1 MKHESEIIKQ
11 VKTYFMRRKNAAE
24 AYDFEREIE
33 RDAFLYEA
41 VEGFENLHVSEI
53 QQALD
58 ELELRVHSKAKAS
71 IFEGIN
77 WRVAAT
83 VLAVI
88 VGGAT
93 LITIGINQFGE
104 QSLAKSEEG
113 NNAYQ
118 PRTEEM
124 EYTAIPDSMNIINFD
139 IAADTKET
147 AWAQQE
153 NQDQEEPAVAVEEE
167 KRDDNRLKSEL
178 EKDKKSIQKPAAT
191 ADSYAFEDTAEENT
205 KLKEAM
211 SPEFVISEEVQQNV
225 QYSSPQ
231 TISAD
236 EVSRIPSNNYKS
248 VEKSA
253 GKNLDVTPKP
263 AAPSVGNSAYKTY
276 VANNLQKTEEMVS
289 GSVTLSFE
297 FDKNGQP
304 KKATVVKSLC
314 EACDQEAIRLIENGP
329 VWNVEDR
336 KERATYTITIP

>member
-1 MKHESEIIKQ
+1 
-11 VKTYFMRRKNAAE
+11 MRRKNAAE

-58 ELELRVHSKAKAS
+58 ELEVKINAKAKPS
-71 IFEGIN
+71 IFEGFN

-93 LITIGINQFGE
+93 LITIGLNQSGE
-104 QSLAKSEEG
+104 PIMAKSEEG
-113 NNAYQ
+113 NNTYQ

-124 EYTAIPDSMNIINFD
+124 EYTTIPDSMNIINFD
-139 IAADTKET
+139 IAADTIET
-147 AWAQQE
+147 ALAEHE
-153 NQDQEEPAVAVEEE
+153 NEVKEEPVVAVIDE

-178 EKDKKSIQKPAAT
+178 EKDKKSVQKPAAT
-191 ADSYAFEDTAEENT
+191 ADSYAFEDTAEGNA
-205 KLKEAM
+205 KLKEAV
-211 SPEFVISEEVQQNV
+211 SPEFVIVEEAQQNV
-225 QYSSPQ
+225 QYTSPQ

-236 EVSRIPSNNYKS
+236 EVSRMPSSNYKS
-248 VEKSA
+248 VEKLA

-263 AAPSVGNSAYKTY
+263 AVPSVGNSAYKTY
-276 VANNLQKTEEMVS
+276 VATNLQKTEEMLS
-289 GSVTLSFE
+289 GSVTVSFE

-329 VWNVEDR
+329 AWNVEDR

>member
-1 MKHESEIIKQ
+1 
-11 VKTYFMRRKNAAE
+11 MRRKNAAE

-58 ELELRVHSKAKAS
+58 ELEVKINAKAKPS

-93 LITIGINQFGE
+93 LITIGLKQYGE
-104 QSLAKSEEG
+104 PRMAKSEEG
-113 NNAYQ
+113 NNSYQ
-118 PRTEEM
+118 PRTKEM
-124 EYTAIPDSMNIINFD
+124 EYSAIPDSMNIINFD
-139 IAADTKET
+139 IVADTVET
-147 AWAQQE
+147 ALAAQE
-153 NQDQEEPAVAVEEE
+153 TEIQEEPVVAVVEE
-167 KRDDNRLKSEL
+167 KRDENRLKSEL
-178 EKDKKSIQKPAAT
+178 EKDKKSAQKPAAT
-191 ADSYAFEDTAEENT
+191 ADSYAFEDTAEGNA
-205 KLKEAM
+205 KLKEAI
-211 SPEFVISEEVQQNV
+211 SPEFVIVEEAQQNV
-225 QYSSPQ
+225 QYTSPQ

-236 EVSRIPSNNYKS
+236 EVSRMPSSNYKS

-276 VANNLQKTEEMVS
+276 VATNLQKTEEMVS
-289 GSVTLSFE
+289 GSVTVSFE

-329 VWNVEDR
+329 AWNVEDR
-336 KERATYTITIP
+336 KERVTYTITIP